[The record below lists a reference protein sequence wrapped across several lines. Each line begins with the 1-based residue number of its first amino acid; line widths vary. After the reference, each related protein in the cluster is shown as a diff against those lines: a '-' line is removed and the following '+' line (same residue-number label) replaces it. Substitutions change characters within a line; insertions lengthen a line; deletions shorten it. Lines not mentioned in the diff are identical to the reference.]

1 MEVVVHS
8 VMKDERTERIHAL
21 MLINL
26 PKQLNGRP

>member
-8 VMKDERTERIHAL
+8 VIRDERTERIHAF

-26 PKQLNGRP
+26 PKQSNGRP